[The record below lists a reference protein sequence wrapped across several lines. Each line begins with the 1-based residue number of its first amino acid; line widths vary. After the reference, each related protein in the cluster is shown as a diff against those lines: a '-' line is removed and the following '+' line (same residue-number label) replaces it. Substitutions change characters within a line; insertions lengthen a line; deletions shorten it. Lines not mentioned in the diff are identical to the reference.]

1 MQFAGLILGILSL
14 IQLCTAACRGRY
26 RERRIPTS
34 GKGDQRHCRPR
45 LIELADSEG
54 NSRTWSGPRSFVVR
68 RRVEEADQVL
78 SLYLEPQDG
87 KPLPSFAAGQF
98 IGVAVNIPGQP
109 SPVKRCY
116 SLSNAPHSRYYRITV
131 KRVSG
136 GLVSGFIH
144 DQLLVGGI
152 VQVHAPAGQF
162 VLTEESSRELVL
174 IAGGIGVT
182 PFLSMLEVLAK
193 FPGRRA
199 TLFYSVRNG
208 RDRIQRDSLEELMAR
223 APWLRIVTIYTQPE
237 DTDILGLDYNDST
250 RLTAEAIRNVVPELD
265 AEFYL
270 CGSVAMTTSLVNQL
284 RDAGV
289 SEEWIHVEGF
299 GGPPQPRKAIREEKR
314 QGDSSAPEPIAAAP
328 KITFSKSGTTV
339 TCDQPAASILEVAEQ
354 HGIELESMCRSG
366 NCGACR
372 LALLSGRVAGCAGQ
386 MGAVDGDSC
395 LPCVARPV
403 TDIVL
408 HA

>member
-1 MQFAGLILGILSL
+1 MQLAGLILGMLSL
-14 IQLCTAACRGRY
+14 MQLCSAAFRGRH
-26 RERRIPTS
+26 RGRRTWVS
-34 GKGDQRHCRPR
+34 EEGDQHHRRPGCV
-45 LIELADSEG
+45 EPVETCDGPE
-54 NSRTWSGPRSFVVR
+54 TWSGPRSFVVR

-87 KPLPSFAAGQF
+87 KPLPAFAAGQF
-98 IGVAVNIPGQP
+98 IGLCVTIPGQP
-109 SPVKRCY
+109 SPVQRCY
-116 SLSNAPHSRYYRITV
+116 SLSSAPHPRYYRITV

-136 GLVSGFIH
+136 GLVSGYIH
-144 DQLLVGGI
+144 DQLLADAV

-162 VLTEESSRELVL
+162 VLTEESPRELVL

-182 PFLSMLEVLAK
+182 PFLGMLDVLAES
-193 FPGRRA
+193 PGRRA

-208 RDRIQRDSLEELMAR
+208 RDRIQRDALEGLLAR

-237 DTDILGLDYNDST
+237 DTDILGIDYNDSK
-250 RLTAEAIRNVVPELD
+250 RLTAAGIRSVVPELD

-270 CGSVAMTTSLVNQL
+270 CGSVPMTTSLVEQL
-284 RDAGV
+284 RAAGV
-289 SEEWIHVEGF
+289 SEECIHVEGF
-299 GGPPQPRKAIREEKR
+299 GGPSPPRQAALEEKS
-314 QGDSSAPEPIAAAP
+314 QGALSTSKSVPAAP
-328 KITFSKSGTTV
+328 TITFSKSGTVV
-339 TCDQPAASILEVAEQ
+339 TCDQPEASILEVAEQ
-354 HGIELESMCRSG
+354 HGIELEFLCRSG

-372 LALLSGRVAGCAGQ
+372 LALLSGRVAGCGERE
-386 MGAVDGDSC
+386 GTVDGDSC